1 LQSEFLPRELF
12 QYIRTAEYY
21 LAHLVWYDGVLGTF
35 AIGPGKALGQDERN
49 SRRSELAMPRR
60 RRLKVN
66 RIAIPAAE
74 LASKIVERVREL
86 SSCSKLRGVEF
97 VFVGSCGQEP
107 NWFARPLPSRVS
119 DDCMREF
126 VAALACVRREFD
138 LQLET

>member
-1 LQSEFLPRELF
+1 MPSFCNPSLSSLM
-12 QYIRTAEYY
+12 AEA
-21 LAHLVWYDGVLGTF
+21 LLGTC
-35 AIGPGKALGQDERN
+35 
-49 SRRSELAMPRR
+49 SR
-60 RRLKVN
+60 
-66 RIAIPAAE
+66 
-74 LASKIVERVREL
+74 
-86 SSCSKLRGVEF
+86 LRGVEF